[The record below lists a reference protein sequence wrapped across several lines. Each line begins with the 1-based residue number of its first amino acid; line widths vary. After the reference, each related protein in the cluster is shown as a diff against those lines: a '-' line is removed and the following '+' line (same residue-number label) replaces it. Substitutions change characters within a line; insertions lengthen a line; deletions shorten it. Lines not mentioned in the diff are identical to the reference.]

1 MITNSI
7 KTNSFRPVDG
17 PLETVLLIFLL
28 LFFLI
33 IKVLF
38 LIYAGPL
45 PDEAYY
51 WLWSRNVASSYFD
64 HPPLAAWVQAFILN
78 LYDNKYFAI
87 RALPIFSLGFVL
99 IILIA
104 WQQHISKRTHYNESL
119 KSVVLFLAFPIYAVF
134 FCISFPDFL
143 LITLLFASSFF
154 LFLYFDTDK
163 NQIKRLSYWYF
174 AVFLFSLALLTKY
187 NAILF
192 GIGVFAYI
200 LYKKKDITGPSYG
213 HIIASTVIVFIM
225 QTPVIFWNLSNDFVS
240 FSFHLYERLDKTNE
254 FPFIL
259 KNAFGFL
266 LGVLFA
272 FSPFFLFNLKSN
284 IFYKNYST
292 NRKKFIAM
300 SKFVLFS
307 SLVFCL
313 FLCLFTNILYYW
325 LTPAMVLLTP
335 FLIEIIRSKILQ
347 YLHIFYGILISVTLL
362 INVSLYPISA
372 FFGDVDR
379 ETAILFGWEKIV
391 EVVANEKKATGIEKV
406 VFSDYR
412 LGSLYIFYSGD
423 FEVDVIMQE
432 RGTQFDIWREDD
444 NSFGR
449 RTLIVADNDFPIGK
463 KISSRFEK
471 IEFVRNIK
479 ISLGS
484 KIIKEYQVFL
494 GTNT

>member
-7 KTNSFRPVDG
+7 KTNSIRPVID

-33 IKVLF
+33 IRVLF

-78 LYDNKYFAI
+78 LSGNKYFAI

-99 IILIA
+99 IILIV
-104 WQQHISKRTHYNESL
+104 WQQHISKRTQYNESL

-154 LFLYFDTDK
+154 LFLYFDTD
-163 NQIKRLSYWYF
+163 NNHIKRLSYWYF

-192 GIGVFAYI
+192 GTGVFAYI
-200 LYKKKDITGPSYG
+200 LYKKNDITGPSYG
-213 HIIASTVIVFIM
+213 HIIASIVIVFIM
-225 QTPVIFWNLSNDFVS
+225 QTPVIFWNLSNEFAS
-240 FSFHLYERLDKTNE
+240 FSFHLYERLDNTNE

-266 LGVLFA
+266 LGVLLA
-272 FSPFFLFNLKSN
+272 FSPVFLFNLKSN

-292 NRKKFIAM
+292 NRKKFVAM

-313 FLCLFTNILYYW
+313 FLCSFTNVLYYW

-391 EVVANEKKATGIEKV
+391 EVVANEKKASGIEKV

-444 NSFGR
+444 NSFGK
-449 RTLIVADNDFPIGK
+449 RTLIVTDNDFPLGK
-463 KISSRFEK
+463 KISSNFEK
-471 IEFVRNIK
+471 IEFVRDIK

-484 KIIKEYQVFL
+484 KLIKKYQVFL